1 MMHIRVPA
9 TSANMGSGFDSIGI
23 ALKLYNHIWVE
34 KIDSGL
40 EIIMKKKQA
49 IHIPTDKSNLI
60 YRTMVDFYASIGQ
73 VMPGIRIIQED
84 NIPVTRGLGSSAAC
98 IVGGLMAANIMSGC
112 HYSDAQIA
120 QIAAKIEGHPDN
132 SNPALLGGMVV
143 GALDNNEM
151 RYVKLSLPECL
162 TFAIMVPDFPV
173 STEASREVL
182 PEMISRQDAIFNS
195 SRAGLLVASMITG
208 NIDNL
213 AMAMDDRIHQ
223 PYRKQLIPEMDR
235 VFKAARGYGAK
246 AAYLSGAGSTL
257 MAVLTE
263 DKAEEFEEKMSAY
276 LNAIPHEWTLML
288 LKPDAEGAKIV
299 EKNS

>member
-23 ALKLYNHIWVE
+23 ALQLYNHIWVE
-34 KIDSGL
+34 EIESGF
-40 EIIMKKKQA
+40 EIILKKKQT
-49 IHIPTDKSNLI
+49 IQIPTDRSNLI

-84 NIPVTRGLGSSAAC
+84 DIPVTRGLGSSAAC
-98 IVGGLMAANIMSGC
+98 IVGGLIAANKMSGC

-143 GALDNNEM
+143 GALDSNEM
-151 RYVKLSLPECL
+151 RYVKIDMPECL
-162 TFAIMVPDFPV
+162 TFAVMVPDFPV

-182 PEMISRQDAIFNS
+182 PELITRQDAVFNS
-195 SRAGLLVASMITG
+195 SRTGLLVASMMTG
-208 NIDNL
+208 NIENL
-213 AMAMDDRIHQ
+213 AMAMEDRIHQ

-235 VFKAARGYGAK
+235 VFKAAKGYGAI

-263 DKAEEFEEKMSAY
+263 DKAAQFQQKMSAY
-276 LNAIPHEWTLML
+276 LRSIPHEWTLTL
-288 LKPDAEGAKIV
+288 LKPDTEGAKIIK
-299 EKNS
+299 E